1 MISST
6 DMPLSRYEPASK
18 KNGKAR
24 LAVDWTDFPM
34 VYSSLSYPP
43 ASVGVSER
51 SFGVNPCWLA
61 SQKDRTKKERRERT
75 GSWRLHN
82 RLLAYQAILK
92 SSSSSILIL
101 DLTYYYK
108 KYSLSKWK
116 TIDYLPKKIESPTY
130 EKRSQ
135 IELNQVTLQRHND
148 SRVGISPPSEPDVK
162 VSPHPAL
169 CRGISTH
176 CFP

>member
-1 MISST
+1 MNPDLKNLRRIQSSHRFSLWLPCCERKT
-6 DMPLSRYEPASK
+6 GSL
-18 KNGKAR
+18 
-24 LAVDWTDFPM
+24 FFQQ
-34 VYSSLSYPP
+34 SS
-43 ASVGVSER
+43 
-51 SFGVNPCWLA
+51 F
-61 SQKDRTKKERRERT
+61 DDKKERRERT

-82 RLLAYQAILK
+82 CLLAYQAILA
-92 SSSSSILIL
+92 SSSSSIMIL
-101 DLTYYYK
+101 DLTYYK
-108 KYSLSKWK
+108 NNSLSKWK

-148 SRVGISPPSEPDVK
+148 SRVGISPPSEPDVR

>member
-1 MISST
+1 MYVKVKKPFWTST
-6 DMPLSRYEPASK
+6 PRTNERNLTWKTFQSPI
-18 KNGKAR
+18 
-24 LAVDWTDFPM
+24 V
-34 VYSSLSYPP
+34 SSL
-43 ASVGVSER
+43 
-51 SFGVNPCWLA
+51 
-61 SQKDRTKKERRERT
+61 KKERRERT
-75 GSWRLHN
+75 GSWRLVACLPSDPGFS
-82 RLLAYQAILK
+82 LLSNQSLK

>member
-1 MISST
+1 MFNLKGYNPFLGLRLCASRARSSN
-6 DMPLSRYEPASK
+6 L
-18 KNGKAR
+18 GQ
-24 LAVDWTDFPM
+24 LFWWT
-34 VYSSLSYPP
+34 VIKL
-43 ASVGVSER
+43 
-51 SFGVNPCWLA
+51 
-61 SQKDRTKKERRERT
+61 KKKEEKEL
-75 GSWRLHN
+75 GVGAW
-82 RLLAYQAILK
+82 LLAYQAIPA
-92 SSSSSILIL
+92 SSSSSIIIL

-108 KYSLSKWK
+108 NYSLSKWT

-169 CRGISTH
+169 CRRISTH

>member
-1 MISST
+1 MDPIPYLPAKSGGVIRLRRTGDAEIFYNITPPQKKSLVTSWSRTST
-6 DMPLSRYEPASK
+6 S
-18 KNGKAR
+18 GK
-24 LAVDWTDFPM
+24 WIQ
-34 VYSSLSYPP
+34 
-43 ASVGVSER
+43 
-51 SFGVNPCWLA
+51 
-61 SQKDRTKKERRERT
+61 SQRTSTRVKKERRERT

-82 RLLAYQAILK
+82 WLLAYQAILA
-92 SSSSSILIL
+92 SSSSSIIIL
-101 DLTYYYK
+101 DFYYK
-108 KYSLSKWK
+108 NYSLSKWK

-130 EKRSQ
+130 EKGSQ

>member
-1 MISST
+1 MVKINELLKDQDLVTSWIRTST
-6 DMPLSRYEPASK
+6 SGSK
-18 KNGKAR
+18 TK
-24 LAVDWTDFPM
+24 DIP
-34 VYSSLSYPP
+34 
-43 ASVGVSER
+43 SELP
-51 SFGVNPCWLA
+51 FILIM
-61 SQKDRTKKERRERT
+61 TLKKERRERT

-82 RLLAYQAILK
+82 RLLAYQAVPA
-92 SSSSSILIL
+92 SFSSSIIIL

-108 KYSLSKWK
+108 NYSLSKWK

-135 IELNQVTLQRHND
+135 IKLNQVTLQRHND

-169 CRGISTH
+169 RRGISTH

>member
-1 MISST
+1 MSIFY
-6 DMPLSRYEPASK
+6 LQVK
-18 KNGKAR
+18 KKKKMSIFMACKPKKQTYNGLTKIQER
-24 LAVDWTDFPM
+24 VSHP
-34 VYSSLSYPP
+34 SNSYVHRGP
-43 ASVGVSER
+43 
-51 SFGVNPCWLA
+51 
-61 SQKDRTKKERRERT
+61 KKKRRERT

-82 RLLAYQAILK
+82 GLLAYQAILA
-92 SSSSSILIL
+92 SSSCSIIIL

-108 KYSLSKWK
+108 NDSLSKWK

-148 SRVGISPPSEPDVK
+148 SRVGISPPSEPDVR

>member
-1 MISST
+1 MMSVHKSETVPCLTMFKQHCCRKDFLGGPDTYRTSLKDGRRWWRGPLLDLRLCASRARSSN
-6 DMPLSRYEPASK
+6 L
-18 KNGKAR
+18 GQ
-24 LAVDWTDFPM
+24 LFWWT
-34 VYSSLSYPP
+34 V
-43 ASVGVSER
+43 
-51 SFGVNPCWLA
+51 
-61 SQKDRTKKERRERT
+61 TKKERRERT
-75 GSWRLHN
+75 GSWLLHKC
-82 RLLAYQAILK
+82 LLAYQAILA
-92 SSSSSILIL
+92 SSSSSIIIL

-162 VSPHPAL
+162 V
-169 CRGISTH
+169 
-176 CFP
+176 